1 MYNIF
6 NIIVDGGWKV
16 RCLVILSMVE
26 SEVGCRIFVFFVL
39 ISDVWIFLVSDVW
52 VFLIELLF
60 VLEIGDVKVIVYLL

>member
-1 MYNIF
+1 M
-6 NIIVDGGWKV
+6 DGGWKV

-26 SEVGCRIFVFFVL
+26 SEVGWRMFVFLVL